1 MKQFNSNAVRNE
13 VMTMQ
18 ANQFNKA
25 LATPRKADKGTY
37 YFIGFMLAAAA
48 LITALYSLGLVPLY

>member
-1 MKQFNSNAVRNE
+1 
-13 VMTMQ
+13 MQ